1 MFAFKWLSPRF
12 KGSRW
17 SCWYVKRAIPNGMT
31 LFSMRLAA
39 YFLVVRRVVLGAA
52 FLVVRFVILAAGFLA
67 AAGLAADVF
76 AAVVVFL
83 VVLRVVV
90 RFIAVRRVVFLAGV
104 FCLLA
109 GTGFAVSLGFAISS

>member
-1 MFAFKWLSPRF
+1 
-12 KGSRW
+12 
-17 SCWYVKRAIPNGMT
+17 MT

-67 AAGLAADVF
+67 AA
-76 AAVVVFL
+76 VVVFL

-90 RFIAVRRVVFLAGV
+90 RFVAVRRVVFLAGV